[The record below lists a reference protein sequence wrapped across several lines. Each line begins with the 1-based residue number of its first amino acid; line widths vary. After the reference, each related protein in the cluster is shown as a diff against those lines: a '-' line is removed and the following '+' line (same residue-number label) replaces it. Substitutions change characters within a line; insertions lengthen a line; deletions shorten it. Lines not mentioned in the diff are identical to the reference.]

1 MLRCQSQELAD
12 RYAAYAW
19 GLDDYNVPR
28 FRFTRNFFECS
39 VLHEYLI
46 EYPLKTHSSG
56 AAYSRHDTL
65 GVRPPPEIAPHG
77 EWEVHRGL
85 GLVIEELVRQVDMR
99 RHVLQDGGVIVHAG
113 NVLQSKAKKG
123 EGASRKCL
131 LM

>member
-1 MLRCQSQELAD
+1 MLRCQGQELAD

-19 GLDDYNVPR
+19 GLDDYNVPT

-39 VLHEYLI
+39 VLDEYLI
-46 EYPLKTHSSG
+46 EYPLP
-56 AAYSRHDTL
+56 AYSRHDML

-85 GLVIEELVRQVDMR
+85 GLVIEELVRQVDMW
-99 RHVLQDGGVIVHAG
+99 RHVLRDGGVIVHDG

-123 EGASRKCL
+123 AGASRKCL

>member
-1 MLRCQSQELAD
+1 M
-12 RYAAYAW
+12 
-19 GLDDYNVPR
+19 DDDDDDVPT

-39 VLHEYLI
+39 VLDEYLI

-56 AAYSRHDTL
+56 AAYSPLPADGHDML

-85 GLVIEELVRQVDMR
+85 GLVIEELVRQVDMK

-113 NVLQSKAKKG
+113 NMLQSKAKKG